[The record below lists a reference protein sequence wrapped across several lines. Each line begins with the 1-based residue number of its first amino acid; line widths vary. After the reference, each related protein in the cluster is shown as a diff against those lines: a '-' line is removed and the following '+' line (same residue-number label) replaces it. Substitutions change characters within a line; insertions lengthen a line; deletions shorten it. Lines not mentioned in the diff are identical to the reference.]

1 VLIDGR
7 DLENGTVVEADV
19 CIVGAGAAGITL
31 ARALMDRQMD
41 VCLLE
46 SGGLAPDNA
55 TRALSRGEN
64 GGLPYFPLDANRRRC
79 FGGTTGLWAGWCRP
93 LDDLDFEARA
103 WVPESGWPFGRE
115 ELAPY
120 YRRAH
125 AVCALG
131 ADDYEPAAW
140 EARLGCA
147 RLPLPAECVETRIYR
162 LSAVRFG
169 RRWRRALARAPGVR
183 VLLHSNLLEIITDR
197 AARAVMALR
206 VGTLRGT
213 RFSVVARDYVLAA
226 GGVENARLL
235 LLSDGARPAGL
246 GNDHDLVGRYFME
259 HVHFPSGTLRLADPR
274 PAQVALYRA
283 KGPAVAR
290 LFLPAAVQAR
300 ERLLNASIA
309 LDPGVV
315 GVRGRLARA
324 LRAAGE
330 GVRRRVRGLA
340 GRDGRLGPCGP
351 RARGLSLHY
360 TLEQAPNPGSRVTL
374 AAERDALGLRRARL
388 EWRMT
393 ALEPETFRRC
403 RHLLDEALRRTAIG
417 WIEADRDERGDVW
430 PPPPL
435 QGRRGHHMGTT
446 RMSPDPR
453 RGVVD
458 AHCRVH
464 GVANLYVAGSSVFPT
479 AGAGTPTL
487 TILALALR
495 LADHI
500 GAARGS
506 GP

>member
-7 DLENGTVVEADV
+7 GLENGTVVETDV

-31 ARALMDRQMD
+31 ARALMDRRVD

-46 SGGLAPDNA
+46 SGGLAPDAA

-64 GGLPYFPLDANRRRC
+64 AGLPYFPLDGNRRRC
-79 FGGTTGLWAGWCRP
+79 FGGTTGLWAGWSRP
-93 LDDLDFEARA
+93 LDDVDFEARA
-103 WVPESGWPFGRE
+103 WVPESGWPFGKE
-115 ELAPY
+115 ELVPY

-131 ADDYEPAAW
+131 VDEYEPAGW

-147 RLPLPAECVETRIYR
+147 RLPLPAERVETRIY
-162 LSAVRFG
+162 LLNPVRFG
-169 RRWRRALARAPGVR
+169 RKWRGALAQAPGVR
-183 VLLHSNLLEIITDR
+183 VLLHSNLLEIVTDG
-197 AARAVMALR
+197 AARVVTGLR

-213 RFSVVARDYVLAA
+213 RFSVTARDYVLAA

-259 HVHFPSGTLRLADPR
+259 HVHFPSGTLRLVDPR
-274 PAQVALYRA
+274 EARVALYRA
-283 KGPAVAR
+283 RRRAVAR

-309 LDPGVV
+309 LDPRVV
-315 GVRGRLARA
+315 GIRGRLARA
-324 LRAAGE
+324 LRTAGE
-330 GVRRRVRGLA
+330 GIRRSVRGLA
-340 GRDGRLGPCGP
+340 GRDGQREP
-351 RARGLSLHY
+351 RARGLRLHY
-360 TLEQAPNPGSRVTL
+360 TLEQAPNPASRVTL
-374 AAERDALGLRRARL
+374 ATERDALGLRRARL
-388 EWRMT
+388 EWRTT
-393 ALEPETFRRC
+393 ALEAETFRRC
-403 RHLLDEALRRTAIG
+403 RRLLDEAFRRSALG
-417 WIEADRDERGDVW
+417 WIETARDEHENVW

-446 RMSPDPR
+446 RMSADPR

-458 AHCRVH
+458 EHCRVH
-464 GVANLYVAGSSVFPT
+464 GIVNLHVAGSSVFPT

-495 LADHI
+495 LADRI
-500 GAARGS
+500 GATRGA